1 PVLGGGIW
9 LGTRSNGTECL
20 KFLLLPLIII
30 AVSIMVTSLAGLTGA
45 CYRNLLL
52 MSLYLV
58 AMILIMLVFLGFI
71 IFAYAVTD
79 KGSGR
84 ETENRA
90 YLEYYLEDYEGWLK
104 ERVESDEYWTKISS
118 CVKESKLCRKL
129 GRTINGVPQT
139 AETFYLRNLSPI
151 QSGCCKPPTECG
163 YKYENETMWSTEGVL
178 GSNNTDCK
186 KWNNDQNLLCYDCD
200 SCKAG
205 VLATLKKTWRRVS
218 AGIHSSDSACSIPTK
233 NCSINLLGN
242 NQGNL
247 RAYRTVL
254 VPFVSKA
261 IGHPLAKYASLV
273 MCTVHNLIVSKQV
286 DGIILVAIEQA

>member
-1 PVLGGGIW
+1 MRRSNNLIGLLNFITLVLSVPVLGGGIW

-30 AVSIMVTSLAGLTGA
+30 AVSIMVTSLAGLAGA
-45 CYRNLLL
+45 CYRNLFL

-118 CVKESKLCRKL
+118 CVEESKLCRKL
-129 GRTINGVPQT
+129 GRTVNGVPET

-151 QSGCCKPPTECG
+151 QSVVTDMRTRQCG
-163 YKYENETMWSTEGVL
+163 AQKELWEATTQIAESGAMSKACFATTVTHAKLVL
-178 GSNNTDCK
+178 GNVEGGE
-186 KWNNDQNLLCYDCD
+186 
-200 SCKAG
+200 ARFG
-205 VLATLKKTWRRVS
+205 
-218 AGIHSSDSACSIPTK
+218 
-233 NCSINLLGN
+233 
-242 NQGNL
+242 
-247 RAYRTVL
+247 
-254 VPFVSKA
+254 
-261 IGHPLAKYASLV
+261 
-273 MCTVHNLIVSKQV
+273 
-286 DGIILVAIEQA
+286 

>member
-1 PVLGGGIW
+1 MRRSNNLIGLLNFITLVLSVPVLGGGIW
-9 LGTRSNGTECL
+9 LATRSNGTECL

-52 MSLYLV
+52 MRLYLV

-84 ETENRA
+84 ETEKRA

-104 ERVESDEYWTKISS
+104 ERVESDEYWTKVSS

-129 GRTINGVPQT
+129 GRTINGVPES

-151 QSGCCKPPTECG
+151 QVS
-163 YKYENETMWSTEGVL
+163 SSSF
-178 GSNNTDCK
+178 SN
-186 KWNNDQNLLCYDCD
+186 
-200 SCKAG
+200 
-205 VLATLKKTWRRVS
+205 
-218 AGIHSSDSACSIPTK
+218 
-233 NCSINLLGN
+233 
-242 NQGNL
+242 
-247 RAYRTVL
+247 
-254 VPFVSKA
+254 
-261 IGHPLAKYASLV
+261 
-273 MCTVHNLIVSKQV
+273 
-286 DGIILVAIEQA
+286 ILT